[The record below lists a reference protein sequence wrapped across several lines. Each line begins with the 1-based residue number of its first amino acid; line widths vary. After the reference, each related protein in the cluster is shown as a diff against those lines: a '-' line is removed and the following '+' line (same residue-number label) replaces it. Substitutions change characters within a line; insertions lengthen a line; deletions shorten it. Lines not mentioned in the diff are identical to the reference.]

1 MTSRMTTAA
10 KKLLRNVDKSFVM
23 DLIDSINM
31 TSREK
36 KILSDT
42 ELEKKTIKELSVE
55 MNLSLAYIS
64 VLKRSAIRKVYEY
77 GITTKLIKEQNNNT
91 ATFSSKTAVR
101 Y

>member
-64 VLKRSAIRKVYEY
+64 VLKRSAIQKVYEY
-77 GITTKLIKEQNNNT
+77 GITTKLIKEQDNNT
-91 ATFSSKTAVR
+91 ATFSSRTAVR